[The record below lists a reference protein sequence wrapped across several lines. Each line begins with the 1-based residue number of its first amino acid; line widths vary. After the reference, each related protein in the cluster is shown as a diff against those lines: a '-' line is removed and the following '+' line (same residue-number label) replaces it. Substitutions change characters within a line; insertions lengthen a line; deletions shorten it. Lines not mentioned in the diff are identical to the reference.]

1 MQFGESNH
9 ISRTILGIR
18 STCVLY
24 HQNEVDSFQII
35 AIVLWK
41 ESFELNG

>member
-1 MQFGESNH
+1 MQFGENNH

-18 STCVLY
+18 STCVLH

-35 AIVLWK
+35 DSVPWK